1 MMPTMAETSLPRS
14 TSVAPALPALAQHSN
29 RLLAVMLLLMHAAFV
44 WGEGEPWGRAVILMH
59 YGVFLLWQPFLSGVQ
74 RLSWSRALAVVGVGI
89 WLAVWPSLWV
99 GMFWSAMLA
108 ALLGGTAMGLATWR
122 ERWGMGLGV
131 VYILALL
138 LLWILPKLFGLG
150 RHPLMH
156 TPLRDLL
163 LVLPLALAFMPAPR
177 QRMGNLAT
185 DVLYALLLFL
195 LIGVQVL
202 GSFVAMRLVDTSYL
216 HGLLISTLSLAA
228 ALIAFAWLWNPRG
241 EFAGLGSVFS
251 RYVLSLGLPLED
263 WLKQTAEAA
272 EREPDPEAFLR
283 ITMEGFS
290 TLPWARGV
298 RWQTAYSQGQ
308 LGRLSRH
315 EAEFS
320 DLGVTV
326 RFYADRPLNPAFS
339 LHLRLLMDVV
349 DYFYAAKIREQAL
362 HANAYTQAVY
372 ETGARLTHDVKNML
386 QSLKTLSS
394 AAERSGP
401 DQAMD
406 LQSLV
411 QRQLPQLVK
420 RLEITL
426 DKLKSPQKAKEEA
439 TAPGEILFREWW
451 RNLKNRYVPDEID
464 FQTDDPN
471 AELWLDQELF
481 DSVADNLLQN
491 ALRKRRQD
499 PDIHIRVWF
508 AVRSGPLLRV
518 CDDGNA
524 APQEVV
530 GKLFHT
536 PVSTYDGLGIG
547 LYQAAKQA
555 AALGFVLQLLEN
567 RDGGV
572 CFRLAGR

>member
-1 MMPTMAETSLPRS
+1 MAESSLSQS
-14 TSVAPALPALAQHSN
+14 TTVAPALPVLAQHSN
-29 RLLAVMLLLMHAAFV
+29 RLLALMLVLMHAAFV
-44 WGEGEPWGRAVILMH
+44 WGEGQGWGRAVILVH

-74 RLSWSRALAVVGVGI
+74 RLPWPRALVVVGVGI
-89 WLAVWPSLWV
+89 WLATWPSPWMGV
-99 GMFWSAMLA
+99 FWCTMLA

-122 ERWGMGLGV
+122 ERQGLGLAV
-131 VYILALL
+131 LYILALL
-138 LLWILPKLFGLG
+138 LLWIVPQLFGVG
-150 RHPLMH
+150 RHPLMQK
-156 TPLRDLL
+156 PYWRDMLL
-163 LVLPLALAFMPAPR
+163 ILPLVVAFMPAPTR
-177 QRMGNLAT
+177 RRGNLAT
-185 DVLYALLLFL
+185 DVLYAILMFL

-202 GSFVAMRLVDTSYL
+202 GSFVAMRLVDTTYL
-216 HGLLISTLSLAA
+216 HGLLISTLSLMA

-251 RYVLSLGLPLED
+251 RYVLSLGQPLDD
-263 WLKQTAEAA
+263 WLTQTANAA
-272 EREPDPEAFLR
+272 EREPDPESFLR

-298 RWQTAYSQGQ
+298 RWQTAYSQGH
-308 LGRLSRH
+308 LGQSSRYGT
-315 EAEFS
+315 EFNH
-320 DLGVTV
+320 LGVTA
-326 RFYADRPLNPAFS
+326 RFFADRPLNPAFS
-339 LHLRLLMDVV
+339 LHLRMLMEVV
-349 DYFYAAKIREQAL
+349 GYFYAAKIREQAL

-411 QRQLPQLVK
+411 QRQLPQIVK

-426 DKLKSPQKAKEEA
+426 DKLKSPLKAQEEK
-439 TAPGEILFREWW
+439 TRGEILFREWW
-451 RNLKNRYVPDEID
+451 RNLKNRYVQDEVD
-464 FQTDDPN
+464 FQTDNAN
-471 AELWLDQELF
+471 AEIWLHQELF

-508 AVRSGPLLRV
+508 AVQSGPLLRV
-518 CDDGNA
+518 CDDGDA

-530 GKLFHT
+530 AKLFHT

-555 AALGFVLQLLEN
+555 AALGYRLELVEN